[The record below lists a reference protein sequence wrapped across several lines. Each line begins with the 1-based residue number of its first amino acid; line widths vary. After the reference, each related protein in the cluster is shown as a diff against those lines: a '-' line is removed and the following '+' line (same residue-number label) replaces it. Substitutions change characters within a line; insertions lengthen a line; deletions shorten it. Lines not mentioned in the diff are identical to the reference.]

1 MDDGGRLVPRDSA
14 VYREFA
20 RLYRLAQSLRP
31 TGVDHWSGDLYAT
44 PGGSWGGYSPVTGDI
59 RLSGPVVLRHLVDPA
74 SPPEERAEAFATV
87 LHEATH
93 AGMDLDATAEPNAV
107 RTVHSQGVAEGFAE
121 LRTANDFEAF
131 TASAGHPELT
141 LGEPQY
147 PGAFAA
153 MESLAEQA
161 SGLAK
166 DRDSFIEEGVHGPAV
181 MHFDQLADGVVRN
194 RLAEVVPFHE
204 DHRRAVRAA
213 LISTM
218 VHPGWPVLKDSSRRT
233 GEKVGEEIR
242 QKLNSKVDE
251 IRRHYY
257 ARPHEMFPVDSPNA
271 QAGRERVLDRSSG
284 AAGAQKAV
292 GGAGSTGPAG
302 AGAGSTGPGNGR
314 PERTERGKADAVGAH
329 PEMRFLGG
337 QAGAAGAVRRQP
349 VLGDGARGRGTGEGR
364 GQAPGRDVGPGS
376 GRGGPGRE

>member
-14 VYREFA
+14 VYQEFA
-20 RLYRLAQSLRP
+20 RLYRLAQNLRP
-31 TGVDHWSGDLYAT
+31 TGIDHWSGDLYAT

-59 RLSGPVVLRHLVDPA
+59 RVSGPVVLRHLVDPA
-74 SPPEERAEAFATV
+74 STPAERAEAFATV

-93 AGMDLDATAEPNAV
+93 AGMDLDAPNEPNAV
-107 RTVHSQGVAEGFAE
+107 RTVHSQGAAEGFAE
-121 LRTANDFEAF
+121 LRTANDFETF
-131 TASAGHPELT
+131 TASAGHPELI

-153 MESLAEQA
+153 MESLAQQA

-166 DRDSFIEEGVHGPAV
+166 DQDSFIEEGVHGPAV

-213 LISTM
+213 LIATM

-251 IRRHYY
+251 IRGHY
-257 ARPHEMFPVDSPNA
+257 RSGRGEVFPVEAPNA
-271 QAGRERVLDRSSG
+271 EVGRER
-284 AAGAQKAV
+284 
-292 GGAGSTGPAG
+292 GAGRADGVAESGKRG
-302 AGAGSTGPGNGR
+302 AGGG
-314 PERTERGKADAVGAH
+314 H
-329 PEMRFLGG
+329 PEMRFLSG
-337 QAGAAGAVRRQP
+337 QAAAAGAV
-349 VLGDGARGRGTGEGR
+349 
-364 GQAPGRDVGPGS
+364 
-376 GRGGPGRE
+376 